1 MKLFRIALLV
11 TAGLFL
17 SLPGVAQEALF
28 LEGADYQ
35 VLDRPLPRLSDSED
49 GVEVVELFWY
59 GCPHCYRL
67 EPTLDRWLANDKP
80 AEAVFIR
87 LPAMMNPQWT
97 IHAQAYYAAESLGV
111 LDQTH
116 TAMMA
121 AIHEGK
127 QPLDSEASLARF
139 FGEHGVPEAD
149 FERAFKSFQVHTE
162 MNRARKYVQQS
173 GARSVPTIIVAGKY
187 LTSVTLAGDPQDLLR
202 VIDYLV
208 KMEAG
213 AAS

>member
-1 MKLFRIALLV
+1 MKLFRIALLLM
-11 TAGLFL
+11 AGLFV
-17 SLPGVAQEALF
+17 SLPAVAQEELF

-35 VLDRPLPRLSDSED
+35 VLDRPLPRLSNSED

-67 EPTLDRWLANDKP
+67 EPTLDWWLANDKP
-80 AEAVFIR
+80 ADAVFIR
-87 LPAMMNPQWT
+87 MPALLNPQWT
-97 IHAQAYYAAESLGV
+97 IHAQAYYTAESLGV

-116 TAMMA
+116 DAMMK

-127 QPLDSEASLARF
+127 QRLDDEASLAKF
-139 FGEHGVPEAD
+139 FAEHGVARAD

-173 GARSVPTIIVAGKY
+173 GARSVPTILVAGKY
-187 LTSVTLAGDPQDLLR
+187 LTSATLAGSPEELLR

-208 KMEAG
+208 QKEAG